1 MIHQK
6 LLIASAIIVSG
17 VILAC
22 SEMTAPKKPVTSGV
36 PVASLLAP
44 HAGPVTLVASI
55 NGGGTA
61 NMDDG
66 AGTSH
71 WGTGV
76 KLFSDGSARGQFDCV
91 DDHGSM
97 PGYPGN
103 VWGPVA
109 SWSID
114 NQGQI
119 VLHVPNSKFVP
130 IPGGHPSDLFPFQV
144 TIQRFGGAG
153 VGHWTLAI
161 PDGAGGWFTVCFE
174 TLISGQIVIRY
185 A

>member
-1 MIHQK
+1 MIRRK
-6 LLIASAIIVSG
+6 LFMATAIIAAV

-22 SEMTAPKKPVTSGV
+22 SEMTAPKKLVTEGSPAAAV
-36 PVASLLAP
+36 LRP
-44 HAGPVTLVASI
+44 HAGPVTVVAFI

-76 KLFSDGSARGQFDCV
+76 KLLSDGSATGQFDCV

-103 VWGPVA
+103 IWGRVT
-109 SWSID
+109 SWSTD
-114 NQGQI
+114 AQGLI
-119 VLHVPNSKFVP
+119 TLHVPTSKFVP
-130 IPGGHPSDLFPFQV
+130 IPGGHPTNIPFRV

-161 PDGAGGWFTVCFE
+161 PDGAGDWVTVCFE
-174 TLISGQIVIRY
+174 TLTSGRIAIRRV
-185 A
+185 